1 MIKEFKKLAGD
12 ENIVKEFDLSKPES
26 ILNETLESVAS
37 TIDQKLSSS
46 PPKKYSF
53 FVIDTKKSI
62 SAPNYYHNYSS
73 FNQ

>member
-46 PPKKYSF
+46 LPKKYSF
-53 FVIDTKKSI
+53 FVIDKKSI